1 MCKTPSYKHQIPK
14 KNHDLNLNL
23 AADCQAYT
31 KPVFRIALKDKEVDI
46 AILKVKPF
54 TNRFT
59 G

>member
-14 KNHDLNLNL
+14 NYNLYMSL
-23 AADCQAYT
+23 AADRRACDELLYGI
-31 KPVFRIALKDKEVDI
+31 VLKDKEVDI